1 MSLISLFKKPYISEL
16 IRTES
21 EVHLFVGCKS
31 KKCGDI
37 FFTSQ
42 KIQIFYSCGIYFF
55 KGLCS
60 MENINIDYKKG
71 NLEIIYI
78 HTNKTLVSLKCDE
91 DIFGEVLKF
100 IENKSSSPPLF

>member
-1 MSLISLFKKPYISEL
+1 MFLTSFFKKPYISEL
-16 IRTES
+16 VRTES

-42 KIQIFYSCGIYFF
+42 KIQILYSCGINFF
-55 KGLCS
+55 KGSSS
-60 MENINIDYKKG
+60 MDSVNIDYKKG

-78 HTNKTLVSLKCDE
+78 CTNKILVSLKCE
-91 DIFGEVLKF
+91 KHIYEEILKY
-100 IENKSSSPPLF
+100 KK